1 MARFPGVRLIAL
13 AGLLLAP
20 TVLHAQGGWRQW
32 DVYLLDGTRLE
43 ANPLGAPD
51 DGHLSLSVGEFERR
65 SPAIPRSRV
74 DYIAARITRPVG
86 EVDGSRPE
94 VPAGR
99 VCQDVVVFRDG
110 RRSTGRVTLTR
121 VAWSEGMVRQGGR
134 EIDLQEVLFIK
145 FASVRRPSC
154 PKGVQRGG

>member
-32 DVYLLDGTRLE
+32 DVHLLDGTRLE

-65 SPAIPRSRV
+65 SPAISRSRV
-74 DYIAARITRPVG
+74 DYIAARMTFG
-86 EVDGSRPE
+86 EVDGSRPA
-94 VPAGR
+94 VPTGR

-110 RRSTGRVTLTR
+110 RRSTGRVTLTQ
-121 VAWSEGMVRQGGR
+121 VAWSEGMVRQAGR
-134 EIDLQEVLFIK
+134 EIDLQEVVFIK

>member
-1 MARFPGVRLIAL
+1 MARFPGVRRIAL

-65 SPAIPRSRV
+65 APAISRSRV
-74 DYIAARITRPVG
+74 DYIAARVKG
-86 EVDGSRPE
+86 SGGDGAS
-94 VPAGR
+94 VAGPKGR
-99 VCQDVVVFRDG
+99 ACQDVVVV
-110 RRSTGRVTLTR
+110 RRPSRNTGRVTLTR
-121 VAWSEGMVRQGGR
+121 VAWSEGTIRQGGR

>member
-1 MARFPGVRLIAL
+1 MAPFPGVRLIAL
-13 AGLLLAP
+13 AGLLLWPA
-20 TVLHAQGGWRQW
+20 VLSAQGGWRQW

-51 DGHLSLSVGEFERR
+51 DGHLSRSVGEFERR
-65 SPAIPRSRV
+65 YPAIPRSRV
-74 DYIAARITRPVG
+74 DYIAARISRPG
-86 EVDGSRPE
+86 DEVDGSL
-94 VPAGR
+94 PAAPKGR

-121 VAWSEGMVRQGGR
+121 VAWSEGTVRQAGR

-145 FASVRRPSC
+145 FASARRPSG

>member
-1 MARFPGVRLIAL
+1 MARFPGVRRLAL

-20 TVLHAQGGWRQW
+20 TLLNAQGGWRQW
-32 DVYLLDGTRLE
+32 DVYLLDGTRRE

-74 DYIAARITRPVG
+74 DYIAARIKGSDR
-86 EVDGSRPE
+86 DGS
-94 VPAGR
+94 PAAAPKGR
-99 VCQDVVVFRDG
+99 ACQDVVVFRDG
-110 RRSTGRVTLTR
+110 RRTTGRVTLTR
-121 VAWSEGMVRQGGR
+121 VAWSEGIVRQGGR

-145 FASVRRPSC
+145 FASVTRPSC
-154 PKGVQRGG
+154 PKGVHRGG